1 MNSENYLPFK
11 WFWPCYSGLKTELCR
26 LGPCGPRHLWK
37 TRKASENWR
46 HLSRSDLRNH
56 VWVTRGY
63 FCLLG
68 KLASWAP
75 LSFHQIRCIEIQVP
89 KPTSSKCKYTSLEV
103 AADGVWS
110 GLVAN
115 HRLSHR
121 CKQQSLR
128 SECHT
133 SLNSTFTAL
142 TSTFTSER
150 VQGPFWPDKTGCH
163 DLTSLSILFQALLVL
178 FLSLPSRSVFG
189 WWFFFLFF

>member
-1 MNSENYLPFK
+1 M
-11 WFWPCYSGLKTELCR
+11 ELCR
-26 LGPCGPRHLWK
+26 LRPCGPRHLWK
-37 TRKASENWR
+37 TRKAPENWR

-63 FCLLG
+63 FYLLG
-68 KLASWAP
+68 KLASSAP

-89 KPTSSKCKYTSLEV
+89 KPTSSKCKYTSLKV

-110 GLVAN
+110 GLVAS
-115 HRLSHR
+115 HRLSDR

-133 SLNSTFTAL
+133 SLNSTFAAL
-142 TSTFTSER
+142 NSTFTSER
-150 VQGPFWPDKTGCH
+150 VQGPFRPDKTGSH

-178 FLSLPSRSVFG
+178 FLSLPFEVCLVGDFFFSSFRSVECRQILWHTAEG
-189 WWFFFLFF
+189 V

>member
-1 MNSENYLPFK
+1 M
-11 WFWPCYSGLKTELCR
+11 ELCR
-26 LGPCGPRHLWK
+26 LRPCGPRHSWK
-37 TRKASENWR
+37 TRKAPENWR

-68 KLASWAP
+68 KLASSAP

-89 KPTSSKCKYTSLEV
+89 KPTSSKCKYTSLKV

-110 GLVAN
+110 GLVAS
-115 HRLSHR
+115 HWLSDR

-133 SLNSTFTAL
+133 LWI
-142 TSTFTSER
+142 
-150 VQGPFWPDKTGCH
+150 P
-163 DLTSLSILFQALLVL
+163 LSQLWIP
-178 FLSLPSRSVFG
+178 LSLQKGCRAPFG
-189 WWFFFLFF
+189 QTKQAPMISHLYQFYFKHCLFCFLVCLSKCVWLVIFFLFSSFRSVECRQILWHTAEGV